1 MKNNLI
7 GLEPRQF
14 DAYVD
19 AIQTSG
25 GEIAEMSPAVEAL
38 VWTDYARP
46 DLLAETLEAN
56 PQLIHVQLPFAGVD
70 AFSQIIKQNPKI
82 SIHLS
87 QAVIFRTGCRT
98 RPDALHGSRQGNPG
112 TG

>member
-1 MKNNLI
+1 MQNNLI

-25 GEIAEMSPAVEAL
+25 GLIANMGPDVGAL

-46 DLLAETLEAN
+46 DLLEAMLEEN
-56 PQLIHVQLPFAGVD
+56 PQLRFVQLPFAGVD
-70 AFSQIIKQNPKI
+70 AFSKII
-82 SIHLS
+82 
-87 QAVIFRTGCRT
+87 A
-98 RPDALHGSRQGNPG
+98 
-112 TG
+112 